1 MNQNEIIS
9 KLIKRENLTVEET
22 MFMMGKLADGEL
34 SPVLSAGFLTALAMK
49 GETPDEIAGCAKA
62 FRERVITV
70 RHHQKLVFDCC
81 GTGGDGSGSFNISTA
96 VAFVVAACGVPTA
109 KHGNRSISSKCG
121 SADVLEE
128 LGVKIDLGPDSA
140 ATCLDEIG
148 ICFLF
153 APVYHLA
160 MKNAAPIRKELGIRT
175 VFNLLGP
182 LLNPAIATHQIIGAA
197 SMDIGKKLAMTAY
210 RLNSG
215 KVRLLYNSE
224 GFDELVP
231 FGENWIISAETGEAI
246 ENRFDIS
253 LSDGADAESI
263 RGGTAKEN
271 ASIIQKIFTGEKSPR
286 RDAVILNAVAGLML
300 TGVAQNYKQGIEMA
314 GEAIDSGGARGKLEE
329 LIKLSNGFE

>member
-1 MNQNEIIS
+1 MKQKEIIS
-9 KLIKRENLTVEET
+9 KLLKRENLTVEET
-22 MFMMGKLADGEL
+22 RFVMGRLADGEL
-34 SPVLSAGFLTALAMK
+34 SPVISAGFLTALAMK

-62 FRERVITV
+62 FRERAITV
-70 RHHQKLVFDCC
+70 PHHQKLVFDCC

-96 VAFVVAACGVPTA
+96 VAFVVAACGLPTA
-109 KHGNRSISSKCG
+109 KHGNRSISSMCG
-121 SADVLEE
+121 SADVLEK

-153 APVYHLA
+153 APVYHPA
-160 MKNAAPIRKELGIRT
+160 MKNAAPIRKELGFRT

-182 LLNPAIATHQIIGAA
+182 LLNPAMATHQIIGAP
-197 SMDIGKKLAMTAY
+197 SMEIGRRLAMTAY
-210 RLNSG
+210 RLNSR

-231 FGENWIISAETGEAI
+231 FGENWIISAETGEAR

-253 LSDGADAESI
+253 PSDGADPESI
-263 RGGTAKEN
+263 EGGTAKKN
-271 ASIIQKIFTGEKSPR
+271 AFILKKIFEGEKSPR

-300 TGVAQNYKQGIEMA
+300 TGKALNHKQGIEIA
-314 GEAIDSGGARGKLEE
+314 EEAIDSGSAERKLEE
-329 LIKLSNGFE
+329 LIKLSNGLK